1 MLDIYKK
8 IIPIIVLATG
18 LSVIAQG
25 ALAQST
31 AIVPQSD
38 QQVRLSYAPLVTAV
52 APAVVNIYTRKTV
65 EAKGFQSPLF
75 SDPFFQ
81 RFFGNAFPGTTQRRQ
96 ENSLGS
102 GVIVS
107 PTGLVVTN
115 HHVIAD
121 ADDIQVI
128 LRDRREFKAKVLVS
142 DERTDL
148 SVLQLQDVKGELP
161 VVTLGDS
168 DDVQVGDLVLAIGN
182 PFGVGQTVTSGIVSG
197 LARTSVDISDYQSF
211 IQTDAAINPGNSGGA
226 LVAMDGSIIGIN
238 TAIFSKSG
246 GSQGIGFAIPSS
258 MVKAILNSA
267 TTGTPLLRPWLGFDS
282 KVVDWDIANALGMD
296 VPHGLIVEHVRA
308 NGPAAK
314 AGIKPGDI
322 ILSADGKIVEDAQNL
337 RFRAATKGVGQT
349 VKLAFLRD
357 GKPLEADFVLEAPPE
372 DPPRDPVIVRKDAPF
387 AGAVF
392 VNLSPAL
399 TEELNLRLDRSGVM
413 VMEIARGSPAA
424 RMGLRPGDLLKS
436 INDYGI
442 KLTADLRDVLS
453 DPPKTWRIVI
463 DRNGETRTVEV
474 R

>member
-1 MLDIYKK
+1 MKF
-8 IIPIIVLATG
+8 IPRVVLLFG
-18 LSVIAQG
+18 LLALPQG
-25 ALAQST
+25 AIAET
-31 AIVPQSD
+31 TPVVPQSA
-38 QQVRLSYAPLVTAV
+38 QQVRLSYAPLVDAV

-65 EAKGFQSPLF
+65 AARGPQSPLF

-81 RFFGNAFPGTTQRRQ
+81 RFFGNAFPGTQQRRQ

-107 PTGLVVTN
+107 ESGLVVTN

-128 LRDRREFKAKVLVS
+128 LRDRREFKATVLVS

-148 SVLQLQDVKGELP
+148 SVLQLVDVKGVLP
-161 VVTLGDS
+161 VGRLGDS
-168 DDVQVGDLVLAIGN
+168 DAVAVGDLVLAIGN

-197 LARTSVDISDYQSF
+197 LARTSLDISDYQSF

-238 TAIFSKSG
+238 TAIFSKTG
-246 GSQGIGFAIPSS
+246 GSQGIGFAIPSI
-258 MVKAILNSA
+258 MVKAILTSA
-267 TTGTPLLRPWLGFDS
+267 TSGTPLLRPWLGFDS

-296 VPHGLIVEHVRA
+296 VPHGLIVEHVRQ
-308 NGPAAK
+308 NGPADQ
-314 AGIKPGDI
+314 AGLKSGDI
-322 ILSADGKIVEDAQNL
+322 ILSADGKIIEDAQNL
-337 RFRAATKGVGQT
+337 RFRVATKGVGQT
-349 VKLAFLRD
+349 VKLRFLRD
-357 GKPLEADFVLEAPPE
+357 GTAMEADFVLQVPPE
-372 DPPRDPVIVRKDAPF
+372 DPPKDPVVVRSNAPF

-413 VMEIARGSPAA
+413 VMEVARGSPAA

-436 INDYGI
+436 VNDYAI
-442 KLTADLRDVLS
+442 KLTEDLRDVLS
-453 DPPKTWRIVI
+453 DPPRTWRMVF
-463 DRNGETRTVEV
+463 DRNGETRTIEA